1 MSNRKQAL
9 LVALIFLPTVFSGL
23 HRFYI
28 GDKKTG
34 ILAILFFWLYVGF
47 IITLVDIVRFLRM
60 SDEEFDAK
68 YTVAFQI
75 TLPLCL
81 SIITPL
87 LIIVGGVGLFL
98 KDKVMCLPNAVAREC
113 IFVTEGDNIL
123 NARGT
128 DISREFA
135 WAIETFPPY
144 ILGLAG
150 ICILGL
156 IVISSNR
163 NAQR

>member
-9 LVALIFLPTVFSGL
+9 LVTLILLFIFPGGL

-28 GDKKTG
+28 GDTKSG
-34 ILAILFFWLYVGF
+34 ILAILFFWLYVGLAF
-47 IITLVDIVRFLRM
+47 ALVDIVRFSRM

-75 TLPLCL
+75 TLPLSL

-87 LIIVGGVGLFL
+87 LIIIGGVGLFL
-98 KDKVMCLPNAVAREC
+98 KDRVMCLPNAVAREC

-156 IVISSNR
+156 IVISNNR
-163 NAQR
+163 NPRV

>member
-1 MSNRKQAL
+1 MSNREKVL
-9 LVALIFLPTVFSGL
+9 LVALISLFTIGGL

-60 SDEEFDAK
+60 SDAEFDAK
-68 YTVAFQI
+68 YQI
-75 TLPLCL
+75 KPLTLPLFL

-98 KDKVMCLPNAVAREC
+98 KDRVMCLPNAVAREC

-156 IVISSNR
+156 IVISNNR
-163 NAQR
+163 NPRV